1 MHPRPLHR
9 TRRDC
14 LGLESVV
21 MDRPPHEPPTAYV
34 EHPTSCRIHPFPGA
48 SHIWNLPVGVRVKH
62 SGLKQWGS
70 IAPADLCSKPQC
82 STLSLKGT
90 PHILTYKAGNH
101 WLVTTFDCPGGST
114 PTDLFVGE
122 APMHRVDGG
131 YCTLRLSH
139 SPKGVL
145 YVANI
150 DISRAT
156 LAPMA
161 TRVLES
167 EPGSR
172 ILVRLSPRVAKG
184 AFRWFPDLRHIQF
197 WTAI

>member
-1 MHPRPLHR
+1 M
-9 TRRDC
+9 
-14 LGLESVV
+14 
-21 MDRPPHEPPTAYV
+21 
-34 EHPTSCRIHPFPGA
+34 
-48 SHIWNLPVGVRVKH
+48 KH
-62 SGLKQWGS
+62 SGLKQWGP
-70 IAPADLCSKPQC
+70 IAPLGPHLKPQC
-82 STLSLKGT
+82 CTLALKGT

-101 WLVTTFDCPGGST
+101 WLVTTFDFPSGST
-114 PTDLFVGE
+114 PTDLFGGE
-122 APMHRVDGG
+122 DPLHRVDGV
-131 YCTLRLSH
+131 YCNLKLSH

-184 AFRWFPDLRHIQF
+184 AFRWFPDHRHIQF